1 MNNSEGVLSTVCY
14 HLFGDREAAWSYGE
28 RRKDAAYRGELPG
41 GRNHMKRGVRIGQTA
56 IGIVG
61 VLGTLACMG
70 AMVLAVAGVAGVG
83 TSAVGASAAM
93 AGMSMGTQGQ
103 ATSGPHPGILAFLLQ
118 AGPVILLVSIGAFA
132 LSLATRRWVA
142 AIPALLV
149 GGVIYWGMYGQP
161 RLPVMY
167 VTMALGLLGWAVV
180 FLWVRGLPREMRFLF
195 LRYVD
200 DE

>member
-1 MNNSEGVLSTVCY
+1 M
-14 HLFGDREAAWSYGE
+14 
-28 RRKDAAYRGELPG
+28 
-41 GRNHMKRGVRIGQTA
+41 RIGQTA

-61 VLGTLACMG
+61 VLGTLTCMG
-70 AMVLAVAGVAGVG
+70 AMVLAVIGVAGVG
-83 TSAVGASAAM
+83 TSAVGASASM

-103 ATSGPHPGILAFLLQ
+103 ATGGQPASILGFLLR

-142 AIPALLV
+142 AILALLV

-167 VTMALGLLGWAVV
+167 VTMSFGLLGWAVI
-180 FLWVRGLPREMRFLF
+180 FLWVRGLPQRRASCT
-195 LRYVD
+195 
-200 DE
+200 